1 MRIIITLL
9 LLFKYIFLSTITF
22 HFLFHFRVWRCLL
35 LFNGALFPQ
44 KAPSELIL
52 LSMDYDVAL
61 RLGNVESQK
70 SKVISL
76 KNFEEVYQNLRSPAP
91 QPQPPY
97 FFTLN
102 KDSGVKIRPGLKKSY
117 LFHELEDMK
126 SWYCVKNYNLRK

>member
-1 MRIIITLL
+1 
-9 LLFKYIFLSTITF
+9 
-22 HFLFHFRVWRCLL
+22 
-35 LFNGALFPQ
+35 
-44 KAPSELIL
+44 
-52 LSMDYDVAL
+52 MDYDVAL

-126 SWYCVKNYNLRK
+126 S